1 MRTCKIKSENF
12 RIDRNKKRLVSSY
25 RSTNLIHMIICLL
38 LNNKSKIKKPPNM
51 KINQSEIRIS
61 IFILITIQN
70 QIAIN
75 KKYIKMYWDRS
86 VIVVVIFIVIDFQTN
101 RRKEMKTTSSFST
114 YRWIRKI
121 INRKR
126 GLLIARW

>member
-75 KKYIKMYWDRS
+75 KKYIKMY
-86 VIVVVIFIVIDFQTN
+86 
-101 RRKEMKTTSSFST
+101 
-114 YRWIRKI
+114 
-121 INRKR
+121 
-126 GLLIARW
+126 